1 MLNPHPPFH
10 LNPIPFQCQ
19 HHQQKIKS
27 KKMKLTNVLCAMNEK
42 LILFCINVDM
52 YVCVLNVPYTLK
64 KEEHCVLFVDRLFM
78 MSSKF
83 IKRDTLL

>member
-1 MLNPHPPFH
+1 MTLFGGRVVVPLSGETKSYFYTLVIIYLWVCSLN
-10 LNPIPFQCQ
+10 LYTQ
-19 HHQQKIKS
+19 
-27 KKMKLTNVLCAMNEK
+27 L
-42 LILFCINVDM
+42 

-83 IKRDTLL
+83 IKREELTSRS